1 MNKKMNLKNPF
12 NNMKLSVDYLLKGG
26 SVIDPCQKKIQKKD
40 VLIKNKII
48 KAIETKIT
56 VNEEDFEIINCE
68 NLFISPGV
76 VDMRVNIGEPG
87 YEHKET
93 IKSACKSA
101 ASGGITSMIC
111 MPNTKPVIDQP
122 AIIQSIQRKA
132 REVALS
138 KVFCTGCITRGAYGK
153 EICELQLMN
162 ESGALGFTD
171 GNKSVA
177 NARVMKRALN
187 YAKSF
192 NGLIIQHA
200 EEPELSDGG
209 MVNEGEAATRMGLS
223 GIPSYSEAM
232 IIERDLW
239 LVRDT
244 ECRYHVSHISTKES
258 VEIIRNAK
266 KEGLSITCDTAPPY
280 FLLNELS
287 LENYRTFSKLS
298 PPLRTEKDRNE
309 IIKGIQDGTIDAI
322 VSDHTP
328 HDQDAKRLPFNQAEF
343 GGVGLETLLPMTL
356 NLVKNENIDLI
367 KAISLISKNPSEI
380 LGLNTGKLTINSEAD
395 LIVFD
400 FDKPWKIK
408 PEKFHSKS
416 KNSPFDSILVE
427 GKNLMTFVRGR
438 LVYKL

>member
-1 MNKKMNLKNPF
+1 MNLNGPF
-12 NNMKLSVDYLLKGG
+12 NNKKSSVNYLLKGG
-26 SVIDPCQKKIQKKD
+26 SIIDPDKKKIQKKD
-40 VLIKNKII
+40 VLIKDKFLV
-48 KAIETKIT
+48 AIEDNISVDQKEFK
-56 VNEEDFEIINCE
+56 VINCE
-68 NLFISPGV
+68 NLFISPGI

-93 IKSACKSA
+93 VKSACMAA
-101 ASGGITSMIC
+101 ASGGVTSMVC
-111 MPNTKPVIDQP
+111 MPNTSPAIDQP
-122 AIIQSIQRKA
+122 AIIRSIQRKA

-138 KVFCTGCITRGAYGK
+138 KVFCTGCVTRGAEGR

-162 ESGALGFTD
+162 ESGALAFTD

-192 NGLIIQHA
+192 NGLIIQHP
-200 EEPELSDGG
+200 EEPELSKGG
-209 MVNEGEAATRMGLS
+209 VCNEGETAMRMGLK
-223 GIPSYSEAM
+223 GMPSYSEA
-232 IIERDLW
+232 IVIERDLW

-244 ECRYHVSHISTKES
+244 KCRYHVSHISTKES

-266 KEGLSITCDTAPPY
+266 KEGLEITCDTAPPY

-298 PPLRTEKDRNE
+298 PPLRTEDDRKH
-309 IIKGIQDGTIDAI
+309 IIKGIKDGTIDAI

-343 GGVGLETLLPMTL
+343 GGIGLETLLPLTL
-356 NLVKNENIDLI
+356 KLVKNENLDLI
-367 KAISLISKNPSEI
+367 RAISLISKNPSKI
-380 LGLNTGKLTINSEAD
+380 LGLETGRLNLKSEAD

-400 FDKPWKIK
+400 LEKPWKIK
-408 PEKFHSKS
+408 SEDFHSKS

-438 LVYKL
+438 LVFQS

>member
-1 MNKKMNLKNPF
+1 MNKKMNLKDPF
-12 NNMKLSVDYLLKGG
+12 NNRKLSIDYLLKGG
-26 SVIDPCQKKIQKKD
+26 SVIDPCKKEIQKKD
-40 VLIKNKII
+40 ILIQNKII
-48 KAIETKIT
+48 KAVESNIS
-56 VNEEDFEIINCE
+56 VNEKEFEIINCE
-68 NLFISPGV
+68 KLFISPGI

-87 YEHKET
+87 FEHKET
-93 IKSACKSA
+93 VKSACKSA

-111 MPNTKPVIDQP
+111 MPNTTPVIDQP

-132 REVALS
+132 RKVALS
-138 KVFCTGCITRGAYGK
+138 KVFCTGCITRGAEGR

-187 YAKSF
+187 YVKSF

-209 MVNEGEAATRMGLS
+209 MVNEGEVSTRMGLT

-232 IIERDLW
+232 IIQRDLW

-244 ECRYHVSHISTKES
+244 KCRYHVSHVSTKES

-266 KEGLSITCDTAPPY
+266 NEGLSITCDTAPPY

-298 PPLRTEKDRNE
+298 PPLRTEEDRNQ
-309 IIKGIQDGTIDAI
+309 IIKGILDGTIDAI
-322 VSDHTP
+322 VSDHSP
-328 HDQDAKRLPFNQAEF
+328 QDQDAKRLPFNQAEF

-356 NLVKNENIDLI
+356 NLVKNESLDLV
-367 KAISLISKNPSEI
+367 KAISLITKNPSEI
-380 LGLNTGKLTINSEAD
+380 LGLSTGKLTLNSDAD

-400 FDKPWKIK
+400 LEKPWKIK
-408 PEKFHSKS
+408 PENFHSKS
-416 KNSPFDSILVE
+416 KNSPFDSILIE

-438 LVYKL
+438 LVYKF